1 MEKKQMERVS
11 TKLIEAKIAIKI
23 CAIEHIRD
31 CESTSY

>member
-11 TKLIEAKIAIKI
+11 TKPIKAKIAIKI
-23 CAIEHIRD
+23 STIEHIRD